1 MPESVLGPPAGGRR
15 RRPIIRRKLEIPVEA
30 KGIVVRARLSR
41 RLRELLDRHR
51 VVTVFATAGAGK
63 TTAVALA
70 VRDLDRPVAWLTL
83 DGTEQAAGRL
93 LVYLEA
99 AVEGAAAGVAG
110 IGTDALGGGLQ
121 IGEAAGLLAESLQGS
136 RTIVVCDNVE
146 RVAADENCHAVLS
159 SFARYLPADVNLVFI
174 SRVDITLDLVR
185 PVSGADWGNCRRPT
199 SRSTSR
205 KPARRCG
212 PAGHDDVD
220 PARAVSAAA
229 GWVAGVL
236 CASRIA
242 GAAALLRKSDPDS
255 LLSPVAANIFNSLSA
270 AERTFLLHTS
280 LLDEVLGRPARAL
293 GQQNAACI
301 MAGLRARHLP
311 VTWADDGCPDDLA
324 PGLP

>member
-30 KGIVVRARLSR
+30 KGIVVRARLRR

-159 SFARYLPADVNLVFI
+159 SFARYLPADVNLVLI
-174 SRVDITLDLVR
+174 SRVDITLNLV
-185 PVSGADWGNCRRPT
+185 
-199 SRSTSR
+199 STSER
-205 KPARRCG
+205 SRLGGLPETDLAFDVEEAGQALRA
-212 PAGHDDVD
+212 AGHDDVD
-220 PARAVSAAA
+220 PAWAVSAAA

-236 CASRIA
+236 GEGSP
-242 GAAALLRKSDPDS
+242 AAPSRKSDPDL

-280 LLDEVLGRPARAL
+280 LLDEVLGRPGPGARPAER
-293 GQQNAACI
+293 
-301 MAGLRARHLP
+301 GLHHGRASRSP
-311 VTWADDGCPDDLA
+311 P
-324 PGLP
+324 PGDVGR